1 MSSRILGLF
10 SFILLSVIGMT
21 SLSSAVEPKS
31 IDKFTS
37 SMGERPYDT
46 FDRIVE
52 RIKQEYVEEVADEK
66 LLNGALNGMLSALD
80 PHSSYL
86 EPKAYEELQ
95 AQTKGEF
102 GGLGMEVTQE
112 NGLVKIISPIDDTPA
127 QKAGLE
133 AGDLI
138 VAIDKKPVMGMT
150 LTEAV
155 ELLRGKPGTKVK
167 IHIKRKDKDVFDKT
181 ITRAIIH
188 VKAVKWAEKGNVGY
202 IRIATFSETTVSLIK
217 EAIADIMKKLGP
229 KLEGFVLDVR
239 NDPGGLL
246 DAAIGASDIF
256 LKKGK
261 EIVSIRGRKP
271 ESELRYYAEHKD
283 ITQNLPIVVL
293 INGGSASASEI
304 LAGALQ
310 DNHRGVVVGTK
321 SFGKGSVQAVL
332 PLTNGGAIKLTTAR
346 YYTPSGRSIQAK
358 GIEPDIT
365 IDQIHD
371 KLEKVNEEDRIR
383 EEDFVGALDTPKET
397 KSSSDK
403 KNTEADKKKA
413 EDDELDPDKQKKK
426 KEIEDYQLMRA
437 IDIVRTMA
445 ITQKYDKQHN
455 TEGSEITAPK
465 SEGEETDKPAEGSE
479 SPVPKAEEPTA
490 KNPKPTESKPEQ
502 NP

>member
-1 MSSRILGLF
+1 MSLRILGIV
-10 SFILLSVIGMT
+10 SFILLSTVGIST
-21 SLSSAVEPKS
+21 LHSATDSKANEQV
-31 IDKFTS
+31 TS
-37 SMGERPYDT
+37 SMGDRPFDT

-52 RIKQEYVEEVADEK
+52 RIKQDYVEEVTDEK
-66 LLNGALNGMLSALD
+66 LLTGALNGMLSALD
-80 PHSSYL
+80 PHSAYL
-86 EPKAYEELQ
+86 EPKVYEELK

-155 ELLRGKPGTKVK
+155 DLLRGKPGTKVR
-167 IHIKRKDKDVFDKT
+167 IHVKRAGKDVFEKT

-202 IRIATFSETTVSLIK
+202 IRIATFNETTVSLIK
-217 EAIADIMKKLGP
+217 EAIADIKKKLGQN
-229 KLEGFVLDVR
+229 LEGYVLDVR

-246 DAAIGASDIF
+246 DAAIGASDLF
-256 LKKGK
+256 LKKGQ
-261 EIVSIRGRKP
+261 EIVSTRGR
-271 ESELRYYAEHKD
+271 ESESEIRVYAEHED
-283 ITQNLPIVVL
+283 LTDNLPIVVL
-293 INGGSASASEI
+293 INGGAASASEI

-310 DNHRGVVVGTK
+310 DNQRAVIVGTK
-321 SFGKGSVQAVL
+321 SFGKGSVQALL

-365 IDQIHD
+365 IDQIQD
-371 KLEKVNEEDRIR
+371 KLEKIDEADRIR

-397 KSSSDK
+397 KPSSLPEDKIKDSDK
-403 KNTEADKKKA
+403 KNA
-413 EDDELDPDKQKKK
+413 EEDELDPEKKKKK

-455 TEGSEITAPK
+455 LPVEPPK
-465 SEGEETDKPAEGSE
+465 QE
-479 SPVPKAEEPTA
+479 AEEPQVE
-490 KNPKPTESKPEQ
+490 KPKTEAPK
-502 NP
+502 

>member
-1 MSSRILGLF
+1 MSSRILGLL
-10 SFILLSVIGMT
+10 SFILLSTIGIT
-21 SLSSAVEPKS
+21 SLYSAVDPNPKTTE
-31 IDKFTS
+31 KFTS

-52 RIKQEYVEEVADEK
+52 RIKQEYVEEVTDEK

-80 PHSSYL
+80 PHSTYL
-86 EPKAYEELQ
+86 EPKAYDELQ
-95 AQTKGEF
+95 VQTKGEF

-155 ELLRGKPGTKVK
+155 ELLRGKPGTKVRV
-167 IHIKRKDKDVFDKT
+167 HIKREGKDVFDKT

-188 VKAVKWAEKGNVGY
+188 VKAVKWSEKGNVGY
-202 IRIATFSETTVSLIK
+202 IRIATFSETTVPLIK
-217 EAIADIMKKLGP
+217 EAIADIKKKLGA

-246 DAAIGASDIF
+246 DAAIGASDLF

-261 EIVSIRGRKP
+261 EIVSIRGRTP
-271 ESELRYYAEHKD
+271 ETESRFYAEHED
-283 ITQNLPIVVL
+283 TTDNLPIVVL
-293 INGGSASASEI
+293 INGGAASASEI

-310 DNHRGVVVGTK
+310 DNHRAVVVGTK
-321 SFGKGSVQAVL
+321 SFGKGSVQTVL

-358 GIEPDIT
+358 GIEPDIL

-403 KNTEADKKKA
+403 KGKEVDKKK
-413 EDDELDPDKQKKK
+413 EEEDELDPEKKKKK

-445 ITQKYDKQHN
+445 ITQKYDQQNK
-455 TEGSEITAPK
+455 TEGSEVAVP
-465 SEGEETDKPAEGSE
+465 KPAETTAQNPKVTAKPE
-479 SPVPKAEEPTA
+479 EPKAKA
-490 KNPKPTESKPEQ
+490 PK
-502 NP
+502 

>member
-1 MSSRILGLF
+1 MSSRILGLL
-10 SFILLSVIGMT
+10 SFILLSTVGMT
-21 SLSSAVEPKS
+21 SLYSATDPQKTDIISRSSL
-31 IDKFTS
+31 
-37 SMGERPYDT
+37 GERPYDT

-52 RIKQEYVEEVADEK
+52 RIKQDYVEEVTDEK
-66 LLNGALNGMLSALD
+66 LLTGALNGMLSALD

-86 EPKAYEELQ
+86 EPKIYEELQ
-95 AQTKGEF
+95 TQTKGEF
-102 GGLGMEVTQE
+102 GGLGMEVTQD

-155 ELLRGKPGTKVK
+155 ELLRGKPGTKVR
-167 IHIKRKDKDVFDKT
+167 IHVKREGKDVFEKT

-188 VKAVKWAEKGNVGY
+188 VKAVKWRTEGNVGY
-202 IRIATFSETTVSLIK
+202 IRIATFTETTVPLIK
-217 EAIADIMKKLGP
+217 EAIADIKKKLG
-229 KLEGFVLDVR
+229 KNLEGYVLDVR

-246 DAAIGASDIF
+246 DAAIGASDLF
-256 LKKGK
+256 LKKDQ
-261 EIVSIRGRKP
+261 EIVSTRGRLP
-271 ESELRYYAEHKD
+271 ETELHFKAEHED
-283 ITQNLPIVVL
+283 LTDNLPIVVL

-310 DNHRGVVVGTK
+310 DNHRGVVVGEK
-321 SFGKGSVQAVL
+321 SFGKGSVQALL

-365 IDQIHD
+365 IEQVHD
-371 KLEKVNEEDRIR
+371 KLEKIDENDRIR
-383 EEDFVGALDTPKET
+383 EEDFSGALDTIKDK

-403 KNTEADKKKA
+403 NKSKEDKEK
-413 EDDELDPDKQKKK
+413 EEIDELDPEKKKKK
-426 KEIEDYQLMRA
+426 KEVEDYQLMRA

-445 ITQKYDKQHN
+445 ITQKYDKQQ
-455 TEGSEITAPK
+455 SEEVSTAGK
-465 SEGEETDKPAEGSE
+465 TK
-479 SPVPKAEEPTA
+479 
-490 KNPKPTESKPEQ
+490 
-502 NP
+502 